1 MSARPHLEAGR
12 APPLRGIEVEEVENI
27 EVHPIRDYP
36 DPFPFENG
44 EDPLATAR
52 GICNGVALSVI
63 IIAAALALIALITGA
78 LGVAP

>member
-1 MSARPHLEAGR
+1 MQTTTQDAGGAPRP
-12 APPLRGIEVEEVENI
+12 RGIEVEEVENI
-27 EVHPIRDYP
+27 EAHPARDYP
-36 DPFPFENG
+36 DPVRFEDD
-44 EDPLATAR
+44 DPLATAR